1 MEIHRPLISRHSGR
15 TQ

>member
-1 MEIHRPLISRHSGR
+1 METHRPLISRHSGR